1 MKISEISTDNAMDV
15 LCELTPYVTNIVTD
29 EDLVGE
35 LKKAI
40 DFKEANTM
48 AEKMALTA
56 EKITKIIPILLKNR
70 KNDVFGIVG
79 VLNGKTIDE
88 IAKQNIIVTMKQIRD
103 IAKDKELLDFFKSC
117 TDTEG
122 NE

>member
-1 MKISEISTDNAMDV
+1 MKVSEISTEKAMDV

-29 EDLVGE
+29 ETLLAE
-35 LKKAI
+35 LKEAI

-56 EKITKIIPILLKNR
+56 RKITKIIPILLKNR
-70 KNDVFGIVG
+70 KSDVFGIVG

-103 IAKDKELLDFFKSC
+103 ISKDKELLDFFKSC

>member
-29 EDLVGE
+29 EDLMGE

-56 EKITKIIPILLKNR
+56 EKITKIIPIILKNR

-79 VLNGKTIDE
+79 VLNEKTIDE
-88 IAKQNIIVTMKQIRD
+88 IAKQNIIVTMNQIRD

>member
-1 MKISEISTDNAMDV
+1 MKISEMSTEKAMDV
-15 LCELTPYVTNIVTD
+15 LCELTPYVTSIVTD
-29 EDLVGE
+29 EELIAE
-35 LKKAI
+35 LKSAI
-40 DFKEANTM
+40 DFGKANTM

-56 EKITKIIPILLKNR
+56 GKITKIIPILLRNK

-79 VLNGKTIDE
+79 VLNNKTIE
-88 IAKQNIIVTMKQIRD
+88 EVAKQNIIVTMKQIRD

>member
-1 MKISEISTDNAMDV
+1 MKISEISTEKAMDV

-29 EDLVGE
+29 ETLVAE
-35 LKKAI
+35 LKEAI
-40 DFKEANTM
+40 DFKDANTM
-48 AEKMALTA
+48 AEKIALTA
-56 EKITKIIPILLKNR
+56 EKITKIIPIILKNR

-79 VLNGKTIDE
+79 VLNNKTVDE

>member
-1 MKISEISTDNAMDV
+1 MKISEISTERAMDV
-15 LCELTPYVTNIVTD
+15 LCELMPYVTNIITD
-29 EDLVGE
+29 ETLVAE
-35 LKKAI
+35 LKEAI

-48 AEKMALTA
+48 AEKIALTA
-56 EKITKIIPILLKNR
+56 GKITKIIPILLKNR

-79 VLNGKTIDE
+79 VLNEKTIDE

>member
-1 MKISEISTDNAMDV
+1 MKISEISTEKAMDV
-15 LCELTPYVTNIVTD
+15 LCELTPYVTSIVTD
-29 EDLVGE
+29 EELIAE
-35 LKKAI
+35 LKSAI
-40 DFKEANTM
+40 DFGKANTM

-56 EKITKIIPILLKNR
+56 GKITKIIPILLRNK
-70 KNDVFGIVG
+70 KNDVFGIVA

-88 IAKQNIIVTMKQIRD
+88 VAKQNIIVTMKQIRD

>member
-1 MKISEISTDNAMDV
+1 MKISEISTDNAMNV

-29 EDLVGE
+29 ENLVGE

-56 EKITKIIPILLKNR
+56 GKITKIIPIILKNR
-70 KNDVFGIVG
+70 KSDVFGIVG
-79 VLNGKTIDE
+79 VLNGKTIE
-88 IAKQNIIVTMKQIRD
+88 EVAKQNIIVTMKQIRD

>member
-56 EKITKIIPILLKNR
+56 EKITKIIPIILKNR
-70 KNDVFGIVG
+70 KNDMFGIVG
-79 VLNGKTIDE
+79 VLNEKTIDE
-88 IAKQNIIVTMKQIRD
+88 VAKQNIIVTMKQIRD

>member
-1 MKISEISTDNAMDV
+1 MKVSEISTEKAMDV

-29 EDLVGE
+29 ETLLAE
-35 LKKAI
+35 LKEAI

-56 EKITKIIPILLKNR
+56 RKITKIIPILLKNR

-79 VLNGKTIDE
+79 VLNNKTVEE

-117 TDTEG
+117 KDTEG

>member
-56 EKITKIIPILLKNR
+56 EKITKIIPIILKNR

-79 VLNGKTIDE
+79 VLNEKTIDE
-88 IAKQNIIVTMKQIRD
+88 IAKQNIIVTMKQVRD
-103 IAKDKELLDFFKSC
+103 ISKDKELLDFFKSC

>member
-1 MKISEISTDNAMDV
+1 MKISEMSTDNAMDV

-29 EDLVGE
+29 EALVGE

-56 EKITKIIPILLKNR
+56 GKITKIIPILLKNR
-70 KNDVFGIVG
+70 KSDVFGIVG
-79 VLNGKTIDE
+79 VLNNKTVEE